1 MSVLLLSLVNTVIV
15 PPDVR
20 EYGLVWHDAAG
31 RKHTCLSGRM
41 ARMLYD
47 DRGSN
52 PPTEINLF
60 DTPDGESSGG
70 EADEATRLL

>member
-1 MSVLLLSLVNTVIV
+1 
-15 PPDVR
+15 
-20 EYGLVWHDAAG
+20 
-31 RKHTCLSGRM
+31 M

-70 EADEATRLL
+70 EDDEATPLL